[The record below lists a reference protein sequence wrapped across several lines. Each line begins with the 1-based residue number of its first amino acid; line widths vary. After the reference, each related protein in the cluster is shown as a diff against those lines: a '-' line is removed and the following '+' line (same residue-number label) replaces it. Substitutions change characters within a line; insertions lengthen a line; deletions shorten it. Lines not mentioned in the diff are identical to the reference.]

1 MNKFFILMAIAALLF
16 GSNSCTNQEQ
26 EITGGAILSNLTKPI
41 IGRSMRST
49 STKTGEEGKPIPHN
63 ADNSRV
69 MPGETKVVLEADGP
83 GVVTHM
89 WFTFLGPGK
98 HPWATNGSATHQE
111 MLFRIY
117 YDGREKPGVEVPF
130 GDFFAN
136 CFGKRSEVISLPV
149 IVEDADSYNSFW
161 PMPFQKSIRIEV
173 VNQSKEKNINLLYYN
188 IDWIKK
194 DKLPAETPYFY
205 ARYRQEYPTLD
216 GKDYLILE
224 TEGKG
229 HYVGTVLAVRTR
241 SPSWFGEGDE
251 KIYIDGEEEPSIWG
265 TGTED
270 YFLSA
275 WGLQSGVNTPY
286 FGTVYFDQWGIV
298 GGHTSAFRWHLAD
311 PIVFNK
317 KIKVTVEHYGWIS
330 PDENKERRPHSWNE
344 REDDYSTVAYWYQT
358 GIPTFNPEIPP
369 AEERILPNLDKIF
382 MAKVAVDRKSY
393 SGGTAEIQETLDH
406 YMNGQLTFTPA
417 SDQAKV
423 RIAFTVDEKAPTRLL
438 VAVTKAPDYGIWQ
451 AYLNGIKVGKP
462 MDLYSEDVSQWEH
475 HLLDFWPEPGNYTL
489 ELRLVGKNY
498 FSTGEK
504 LGIESVRLRQR
515 RPRVTDF
522 AFDKDKDWKTDPK
535 LYE

>member
-1 MNKFFILMAIAALLF
+1 MKYFFILMIAITLVF
-16 GSNSCTNQEQ
+16 GNYSCRNTASEVV
-26 EITGGAILSNLTKPI
+26 GGAILSDLIRPI
-41 IGRSMRST
+41 DGQSMRST
-49 STKTGEEGKPIPHN
+49 STKTDENGKPIPHN

-83 GVVTHM
+83 GVVTHL

-111 MLFRIY
+111 MLLRIF
-117 YDGREKPGVEVPF
+117 YDGKDEPGVEVPF

-149 IVEDADSYNSFW
+149 VVEDADSYNSFW

-173 VNQSKEKNINLLYYN
+173 VNQSSEKNINLLYYN

-194 DKLPAETPYFY
+194 DKLPKETPYFY
-205 ARYRQEYPTLD
+205 ARYRQEYPTVNN
-216 GKDYLILE
+216 KDYLILE

-229 HYVGTVLAVRTR
+229 HYVGTVMAVRTR

-275 WGLQSGVNTPY
+275 WGLKSGVNTPF

-298 GGHTSAFRWHLAD
+298 GGHTSAFRWHIAD
-311 PIVFNK
+311 PIVFEK
-317 KIKVTVEHYGWIS
+317 KIKVTIETFGWIS

-344 REDDYSTVAYWYQT
+344 REDDYATVAFWYQA
-358 GIPTFNPEIPP
+358 GIPTFNPETPP
-369 AEERILPNLDKIF
+369 AEERVLPNLDEIF
-382 MAKVAVDRKSY
+382 MAEKAVANKSY
-393 SGGTAEIQETLDH
+393 SGGTAEIQENLHH
-406 YMNGQLTFTPA
+406 YMNGQLTFAPT

-423 RIAFTVDEKAPTRLL
+423 RIPFNVEEKEPTRLL
-438 VAVTKAPDYGIWQ
+438 VTVTKAPDYGIWQ
-451 AYLNGIKVGKP
+451 AYLNEIKIGLP
-462 MDLYSEDVSQWEH
+462 MDLYDEEIHEWEH
-475 HLLDFWPEPGNYTL
+475 HLLDFWPAAGNYTL
-489 ELRLVGKNY
+489 ELRLVGKNH
-498 FSTGEK
+498 FSTGKK
-504 LGIESVRLRQR
+504 LGIESIRLRER
-515 RPRVTDF
+515 RPKVTTF
-522 AFDKDKDWKTDPK
+522 AFDKDNDWKRNPK
-535 LYE
+535 LYQ